1 MPRKRARTNVRATQ
15 SDDFLADVARAYYE
29 RHLTQE
35 EVAVQFGVSRSQV
48 SRYLQE
54 AHARDIVQIRIV
66 PAGARDNASEVA
78 LREAFPHLAEV
89 VVARVFGDGPE
100 TVRWTV
106 ARAAAR
112 LLDRTVSSTMTV
124 CFGAGRTLA
133 NTVELLSPD
142 RVSNVTVAQA
152 MGNAGHEGLA
162 IDYNAIA
169 SVAAAAFGG
178 RAYQINAPAILG
190 PGMKAAELEASN
202 PQIRESLRLA
212 RSADLYVL
220 GVGSIVGDV
229 IYVQTGLLTFEDL
242 AALKAAGAVGDICGN
257 FFDARGRAC
266 PGPFQDRLVGIRLQ
280 DLRRAPTVVACAA
293 GPEKVP
299 ALAGALAGR
308 LFNVLVTDEQTARG
322 MLELLG
328 PKRRELIAARQ

>member
-1 MPRKRARTNVRATQ
+1 MPRKRARTNVHATQ

-29 RHLTQE
+29 RQLTQE

-66 PAGARDNASEVA
+66 PAGSHDSESEAA
-78 LREAFPHLAEV
+78 LLEAFPHLTEV
-89 VVARVFGDGPE
+89 IVARVFGDGPD

-112 LLDRTVSSTMTV
+112 FLDRTVGSGMTV

-142 RVSNVTVAQA
+142 RVHNVAIAQA

-169 SVAAAAFGG
+169 SVAATAFGG

-190 PGMKAAELEASN
+190 PGMNAADLETSN
-202 PQIRESLRLA
+202 PQIRESLRVA

-229 IYVQTGLLTFEDL
+229 IYVQTGLLTFDDL
-242 AALKAAGAVGDICGN
+242 ASLRSAGAVGDICGN

-280 DLRRAPTVVACAA
+280 DLRRARTVVACAA
-293 GPEKVP
+293 GLEKVP

-308 LFNVLVTDEQTARG
+308 LVNVLITDEQTARG

-328 PKRRELIAARQ
+328 PKRRELFAALP

>member
-1 MPRKRARTNVRATQ
+1 MPRKRARTTVHATQ
-15 SDDFLADVARAYYE
+15 ADDFLADVARAYYE
-29 RHLTQE
+29 QHLTQE

-54 AHARDIVQIRIV
+54 AHSRDIVQIRIV
-66 PAGARDNASEVA
+66 PAGARDTAAEDR
-78 LREAFPHLAEV
+78 LREAFPHLVEV
-89 VVARVFGDGPE
+89 VVAQVFGEGPE

-112 LLDRTVSSTMTV
+112 FLDRTVTSAMTV

-133 NTVELLSPD
+133 NTVELLSAD
-142 RVSNVTVAQA
+142 RVRNVTVAQA

-169 SVAAAAFGG
+169 SVAATAFGG

-190 PGMKAAELEASN
+190 PGMKAGELEASN

-229 IYVQTGLLTFEDL
+229 IYVQTGLLTFDDL

-257 FFDARGRAC
+257 FFDARGRPC

-299 ALAGALAGR
+299 ALAGALTGR
-308 LFNVLVTDEQTARG
+308 LINVLITDEQTARG

-328 PKRRELIAARQ
+328 PKHRELIAARQ

>member
-1 MPRKRARTNVRATQ
+1 MPRKRARTNVHATQ

-35 EVAVQFGVSRSQV
+35 EVAIQFGVSRSQV

-66 PAGARDNASEVA
+66 PAGARDGDAEDA
-78 LREAFPHLAEV
+78 LRELFPHLTEV
-89 VVARVFGDGPE
+89 IVARVFGDGPDL
-100 TVRWTV
+100 VRWTV

-112 LLDRTVSSTMTV
+112 LLDRSVSSAMTV

-142 RVSNVTVAQA
+142 RASDVTVVQA

-169 SVAAAAFGG
+169 SVAATAFGG

-190 PGMKAAELEASN
+190 PGMGAGELEGSN

-220 GVGSIVGDV
+220 GIGSILGDV
-229 IYVQTGLLTFEDL
+229 IYVQTGLMTYDDL
-242 AALKAAGAVGDICGN
+242 ATLKAAGAVGDICGN
-257 FFDARGRAC
+257 FFDARGRPC
-266 PGPFQDRLVGIRLQ
+266 PAPFQDRLVGIRLQ
-280 DLRRAPTVVACAA
+280 DLRRAPTVVACVA

-299 ALAGALAGR
+299 ALAGALTGR
-308 LFNVLVTDEQTARG
+308 LVNVLVTDEQTARG

-328 PKRRELIAARQ
+328 PKRRELVAARQ